1 MFSMRFALISLVG
14 VLSLFLSTPFNSS
27 ALELEKKTQKQR
39 YEEAIRLINE
49 NLASFA
55 IEKSESNLV
64 LLGTI
69 GNEDSDYKAII
80 KNTETGK
87 LKIYSRGQS
96 VNLVDEKLKVVDV
109 STCKAVLERRGSY
122 EVLECDV
129 APSSQITKMPSPL
142 SGFIISELDTEKRVI
157 LKGID
162 SRYEDEIVVVSE
174 RYGVDPNL
182 VKAVIK
188 VESNFNPRAVSPK
201 NAIGMMQLIPAT
213 ANDYGVD
220 DPFDPH
226 ENIDGGVRYLRDLI
240 EVFNGDLEL
249 VLSAYNAGVSTV
261 IKYGYSIPPYS
272 ETKEYV
278 KKVLAYY
285 NDLTY

>member
-1 MFSMRFALISLVG
+1 MRTSFISSVG
-14 VLSLFLSTPFNSS
+14 IFLLFLSASFDSS
-27 ALELEKKTQKQR
+27 ASELEKKTRKQR

-49 NLASFA
+49 NLASFE

-69 GNEDSDYKAII
+69 GSGDSDYKAII

-87 LKIYSRGQS
+87 LKVYSRGQS

-122 EVLECDV
+122 EVLECDI

-142 SGFIISELDTEKRVI
+142 SGFIIAELDTEKRVI

-201 NAIGMMQLIPAT
+201 NAIGIMQLIPAT

-285 NDLTY
+285 SDLKY

>member
-1 MFSMRFALISLVG
+1 MRFVSISLVG
-14 VLSLFLSTPFNSS
+14 ILFLFLSSPFNTS
-27 ALELEKKTQKQR
+27 ASELEKKTRKQR
-39 YEEAIRLINE
+39 YEEAIRMINE
-49 NLASFA
+49 HLAP
-55 IEKSESNLV
+55 IEIGKSGNNLV

-69 GNEDSDYKAII
+69 GRGESDYKAII

-87 LKIYSRGQS
+87 LKIYSVGDS
-96 VNLVDEKLKVVDV
+96 VDLVADELEIVDV
-109 STCKAVLERRGSY
+109 STCKAVLKRRGLY
-122 EVLECDV
+122 ENLECEV

-142 SGFIISELDTEKRVI
+142 SGFIIADLDSKKRVL
-157 LKGID
+157 LKAID
-162 SRYEDEIVVVSE
+162 SKYEDEIIRVSKG
-174 RYGVDPNL
+174 YGVDPNL

-201 NAIGMMQLIPAT
+201 SAMGMMQLIPAT

-220 DPFDPH
+220 DPFDPR

-249 VLSAYNAGVSTV
+249 VLSAYNAGVSTA

-272 ETKEYV
+272 ETEEYV

-285 NDLTY
+285 RDLKH

>member
-1 MFSMRFALISLVG
+1 MRFALISLVG

-69 GNEDSDYKAII
+69 GSEDSDYKAII

-201 NAIGMMQLIPAT
+201 NAMGMMQLIPAT

-249 VLSAYNAGVSTV
+249 VLSAYNAGVSAV

-285 NDLTY
+285 NDLKY

>member
-1 MFSMRFALISLVG
+1 MRFALISLVG

-39 YEEAIRLINE
+39 YEEALRLINE

-249 VLSAYNAGVSTV
+249 VLSAYNAGVSAV

-285 NDLTY
+285 NDLKY

>member
-39 YEEAIRLINE
+39 YEEALRLINE

-249 VLSAYNAGVSTV
+249 VLSAYNAGVSAV

-285 NDLTY
+285 NDLKY

>member
-249 VLSAYNAGVSTV
+249 VLSAYNAGVSAV

-285 NDLTY
+285 NDLKY

>member
-1 MFSMRFALISLVG
+1 MRFALISLVG

-69 GNEDSDYKAII
+69 GSEDSDYKAII

-201 NAIGMMQLIPAT
+201 NAIGIMQLIPAT

-249 VLSAYNAGVSTV
+249 VLSAYNAGVSAV

-285 NDLTY
+285 NDLKY

>member
-1 MFSMRFALISLVG
+1 MRFALISLVG

-69 GNEDSDYKAII
+69 GSEDSDYKAII

-96 VNLVDEKLKVVDV
+96 VNLVNEKLKVVDV

-201 NAIGMMQLIPAT
+201 NAMGMMQLIPAT

-249 VLSAYNAGVSTV
+249 VLSAYNAGVSAV

-285 NDLTY
+285 NDLKY

>member
-1 MFSMRFALISLVG
+1 MRFALISLVG
-14 VLSLFLSTPFNSS
+14 VLSLYLSTPFNSS
-27 ALELEKKTQKQR
+27 ASELEKKTQKQR

-69 GNEDSDYKAII
+69 GSEDSDYKAII

-142 SGFIISELDTEKRVI
+142 SGFIIAELDTEKRVI

-174 RYGVDPNL
+174 RHGVDPNL

-201 NAIGMMQLIPAT
+201 NAIGIMQLIPAT

-249 VLSAYNAGVSTV
+249 VLSAYNAGVSAV

-272 ETKEYV
+272 ETREYV

-285 NDLTY
+285 NGLTP

>member
-1 MFSMRFALISLVG
+1 MFFMRFVSIFLVG

-27 ALELEKKTQKQR
+27 ASELEKKTRKQR

-96 VNLVDEKLKVVDV
+96 VKLVDEKLKVVDV

-201 NAIGMMQLIPAT
+201 NAIGIMQLIPAT

>member
-1 MFSMRFALISLVG
+1 MRFVSISLVG
-14 VLSLFLSTPFNSS
+14 ILFLFLSSSFNTS
-27 ALELEKKTQKQR
+27 ASELEKKTRKQR
-39 YEEAIRLINE
+39 YEEAIRMINE
-49 NLASFA
+49 HLAPTE
-55 IEKSESNLV
+55 IEKSGNNLV

-69 GNEDSDYKAII
+69 GRGESDYKAII

-87 LKIYSRGQS
+87 LKIYSVGDS
-96 VNLVDEKLKVVDV
+96 VDLVAGELEIVDV
-109 STCKAVLERRGSY
+109 STCKAVLKRRGLY
-122 EVLECDV
+122 ENLECEV

-142 SGFIISELDTEKRVI
+142 SGFIIADLDSKKRVL
-157 LKGID
+157 LKAID
-162 SRYEDEIVVVSE
+162 SKYEDEIIRVSKG
-174 RYGVDPNL
+174 YGVDPNL

-201 NAIGMMQLIPAT
+201 SAMGMMQLIPAT

-220 DPFDPH
+220 DPFDPR

-272 ETKEYV
+272 ETEEYV

-285 NDLTY
+285 RDLKH